1 MEVGPVT
8 NPFIVA
14 TIGVG
19 TYLLRPSFVAIVGS
33 RTMPDWALVPLRYVA
48 PAVLAALVA
57 PAVLLHKGSV
67 DLSPTSNPRAIAAA
81 IAIVVAWKTK
91 NVAAVIVAG
100 MNIVWLFQTI
110 L

>member
-1 MEVGPVT
+1 MTE
-8 NPFIVA
+8 FAIIV

-19 TYLLRPSFVAIVGS
+19 TYLLRLSSIGILGE
-33 RTMPDWALVPLRYVA
+33 RTMPDWAMVPLRFVA

-57 PAVLLHKGSV
+57 PAVLLRDGSI
-67 DLSPTSNPRAIAAA
+67 DLSPVTNPRALAALVA
-81 IAIVVAWKTK
+81 LLIAWKTK

-100 MNIVWLFQTI
+100 MAVVWLLQAM